1 MTLNSADFSAL
12 LELNGPSNHFKELCK
27 LFRKRW
33 TKGTS
38 PVVQSVLQV
47 VNPAVEE
54 HFTTYIDSLP
64 RRHRKVEQ
72 FFHGTTLSC
81 NILEH
86 LIICSGSRTLN
97 ECEACA
103 MVENG
108 FEMRKINSPWQRFGP
123 GFYLAAKSSKAGEQS
138 RNHSN
143 SCAIFLCDVA
153 PGKKYELKT
162 NNPGLSAPPP
172 DYHSVC
178 AKSKFL
184 GSVGDLSCDE
194 IVLYSADAIRPRY
207 LFIFCIAE
215 S

>member
-1 MTLNSADFSAL
+1 M
-12 LELNGPSNHFKELCK
+12 
-27 LFRKRW
+27 
-33 TKGTS
+33 
-38 PVVQSVLQV
+38 VQSVLQV

-54 HFTTYIDSLP
+54 RFTAYIDGLP

-72 FFHGTTLSC
+72 FFHGATLSC

-86 LIICSGSRTLN
+86 LIICSGSRALD
-97 ECEACA
+97 ECEACTI
-103 MVENG
+103 VENG
-108 FEMRKINSPWQRFGP
+108 FEMRKIKNPWQRFGP
-123 GFYLAAKSSKAGEQS
+123 GFYLAAKSSKAAEYS
-138 RNHSN
+138 RSHSN

-153 PGKKYELKT
+153 PGRKYELKT
-162 NNPGLSAPPP
+162 TNPGLNAPPL

-184 GSVGDLSCDE
+184 GAVGDLNCDE

-207 LFIFCIAE
+207 LFIFCNVE